1 MKTKENIGRRGK
13 ASISSLNLIKKVAKV
28 VVIIIGAIIGLVF
41 WVFIRPILKVASWV
55 ISLITA
61 ILIIFWLLTL

>member
-1 MKTKENIGRRGK
+1 MKTEEYIHRRGK

-41 WVFIRPILKVASWV
+41 WVFIRPILKGASWV

>member
-1 MKTKENIGRRGK
+1 MKTKENINRRGK

-41 WVFIRPILKVASWV
+41 WVFIRPILKGASWV